1 MINLPTE
8 EDYEEVKDKDTR
20 FEADRKPKK
29 GSKRKNGKKKKKYT
43 NFLYGFFLW
52 LMESVRLFN

>member
-1 MINLPTE
+1 MTNPPTE
-8 EDYEEVKDKDTR
+8 EDYEEVKDKDKR
-20 FEADRKPKK
+20 FEEDRKHKK